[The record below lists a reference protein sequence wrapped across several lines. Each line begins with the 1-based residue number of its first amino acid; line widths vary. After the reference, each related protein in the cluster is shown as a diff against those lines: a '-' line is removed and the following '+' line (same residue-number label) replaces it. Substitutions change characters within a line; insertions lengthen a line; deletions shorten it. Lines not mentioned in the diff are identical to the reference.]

1 MMQFPTN
8 DRVEAFMERKR
19 SEPGFGQRRYSV
31 RARVGKATV
40 TLHKSAKMAPP
51 PRQRTPLEE
60 AQGYWETVYSTREA
74 ALAAANVAVRV

>member
-31 RARVGKATV
+31 RTRVGKATI
-40 TLHKSAKMAPP
+40 TLHKSARMAPA

-60 AQGYWETVYSTREA
+60 AQVHWTNVYLAREA
-74 ALAAANVAVRV
+74 AMA